1 MMSMREVRDELNL
14 TEQRL
19 QAILSQLS
27 LCELQIQHLLSLNEL
42 APTESEKLD
51 HLCTRHRHLQITE
64 DLLHQRRITLM
75 EAEISVLQQFVDQL
89 NPSQKSCPHP
99 TP

>member
-1 MMSMREVRDELNL
+1 MSMREVREELQL

-19 QAILSQLS
+19 QSTLAQLT
-27 LCELQIQHLLSLNEL
+27 LYEVQMQHLLSLTEL
-42 APTESEKLD
+42 TPSESEKLD

-75 EAEISVLQQFVDQL
+75 EAEISVLQQLVDQL
-89 NPSQKSCPHP
+89 NQKKN
-99 TP
+99 